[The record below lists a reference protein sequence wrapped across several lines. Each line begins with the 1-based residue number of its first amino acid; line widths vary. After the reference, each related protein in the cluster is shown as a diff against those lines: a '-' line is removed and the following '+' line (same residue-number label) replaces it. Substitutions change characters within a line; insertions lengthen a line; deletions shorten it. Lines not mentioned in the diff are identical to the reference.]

1 MLTSL
6 LLSLV
11 LKTMTAISFHHV
23 TGIRKKV
30 KLHIVIII
38 RAYCMILCLVLKI
51 SILYQYT
58 WKTFISFSS
67 PLRLISKPL
76 SSARVPSS
84 LKTAYRFLIKIP
96 SSLEAG
102 RIIAYIKEKPYKS
115 FKYTQNSGKHLNHKL
130 RLHFTLYGPSTSNS
144 IEHSL

>member
-1 MLTSL
+1 MLASL
-6 LLSLV
+6 LFSLE
-11 LKTMTAISFHHV
+11 LKTMTATSFHYER
-23 TGIRKKV
+23 GFRKKL

-102 RIIAYIKEKPYKS
+102 RIIAYIKENNIS
-115 FKYTQNSGKHLNHKL
+115 HLNILKL
-130 RLHFTLYGPSTSNS
+130 RKTFKS
-144 IEHSL
+144 